1 MLLLGSIEMRVLA
14 FFVLSL
20 AALVSREASAQDWK
34 SLSKAE
40 QEVRWNDCYMETRLI
55 YRTRNHSE
63 QQYRVKIKDARR
75 EHMSQCMARIAP
87 PRSITSPDIADRGVK
102 SSIAGWASNP

>member
-1 MLLLGSIEMRVLA
+1 MRVLV
-14 FFVLSL
+14 FIVLGL
-20 AALVSREASAQDWK
+20 AAIVSKEASAQDWR

-55 YRTRNHSE
+55 YRTRNHSQ

-75 EHMSQCMARIAP
+75 EHMNQCMARVAP
-87 PRSITSPDIADRGVK
+87 PRPITSPDIADREIK

>member
-1 MLLLGSIEMRVLA
+1 MRVVV
-14 FFVLSL
+14 FMVLSL

-34 SLSKAE
+34 SLSKVEREA
-40 QEVRWNDCYMETRLI
+40 RWNDCYMETRLI

-63 QQYRVKIKDARR
+63 QQYRVMIKDARR
-75 EHMSQCMARIAP
+75 TRMSECLARPRP
-87 PRSITSPDIADRGVK
+87 PRPITSPDIAEREVK